1 MKRKYLTFRQKLKLN
16 RHLTR
21 VLVYKKK
28 KKKIKKNT
36 KKNINFYGS
45 VYSNVYFLFKNFKK
59 KFFQNFKN
67 FFLIKMFAYNYMN
80 FYWKTFGFFSQHLDF
95 FFFYKNILYFNKK
108 KSLAQFF
115 FFFVKN
121 TLFNELLGKTCMLS
135 STSLYLIKKKTAFS
149 LFIMYKIFLYL
160 HFLKKKAI
168 NNGI

>member
-28 KKKIKKNT
+28 KKRIKKKKKKKRIKKNT

-80 FYWKTFGFFSQHLDF
+80 FY
-95 FFFYKNILYFNKK
+95 
-108 KSLAQFF
+108 
-115 FFFVKN
+115 
-121 TLFNELLGKTCMLS
+121 
-135 STSLYLIKKKTAFS
+135 
-149 LFIMYKIFLYL
+149 
-160 HFLKKKAI
+160 
-168 NNGI
+168 